1 MTMTRPVGSVAPS
14 PKGALRDLLKNKKRR
29 KKPMADLGPAGRG
42 PERTRVPRARSG
54 AVAVTPV
61 DYTTPANKGLVKANT
76 PERKAAVL
84 SEISK
89 IKTLPGT
96 SRGKL
101 GQRANLIREAKK
113 YGWM

>member
-1 MTMTRPVGSVAPS
+1 MLTPDAKKRKKSLLDGIRKPPVAFLG
-14 PKGALRDLLKNKKRR
+14 PKGR
-29 KKPMADLGPAGRG
+29 GPAGSG
-42 PERTRVPRARSG
+42 PPMHVDPKRPG
-54 AVAVTPV
+54 GLPKPPV
-61 DYTTPANKGLVKANT
+61 DYTLPENKGLVKANT